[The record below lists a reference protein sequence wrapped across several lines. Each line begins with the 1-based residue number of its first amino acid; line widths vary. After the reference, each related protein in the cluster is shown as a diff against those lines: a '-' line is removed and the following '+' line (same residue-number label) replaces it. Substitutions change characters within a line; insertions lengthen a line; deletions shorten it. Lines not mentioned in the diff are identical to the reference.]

1 LINLIFLITLF
12 YINIR
17 ILVLIDTVRSQSLG
31 HLKNYS
37 ITSWIFFL
45 GIVSSFLLLCTLIKW
60 YYVILI
66 LIISGLDPILL
77 INPKLYFSLKQKIM
91 NFIVRNYTSVVVY
104 FIVLNL
110 STIFTLI
117 NNLGY
122 FK

>member
-17 ILVLIDTVRSQSLG
+17 ILVLIDTVRSQSSG

-66 LIISGLDPILL
+66 LIISVLDPILN
-77 INPKLYFSLKQKIM
+77 INPKLYFSLKEKIM

-104 FIVLNL
+104 FIILNL